1 MIDVKQ
7 EDDGS
12 FTIYWDENDPK
23 ESMFNTW
30 TESDFQNAIDD
41 YLKELM
47 EKENGTNGESE
58 DLS

>member
-12 FTIYWDENDPK
+12 FTIYWDENDPA

-47 EKENGTNGESE
+47 EKENGIDGEGE